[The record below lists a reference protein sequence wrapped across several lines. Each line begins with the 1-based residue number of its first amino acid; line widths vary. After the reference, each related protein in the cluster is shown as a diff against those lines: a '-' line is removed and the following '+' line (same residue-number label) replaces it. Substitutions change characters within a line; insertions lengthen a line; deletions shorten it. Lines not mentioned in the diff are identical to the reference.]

1 MADEAE
7 DDDVPV
13 RAFEGM
19 FVGGGL
25 LPDEALATALKGIGY
40 DPEAP
45 RKTYSARVWRAAL
58 EVARNHVYPL
68 RPEAEG
74 FRALGRRFTDGF
86 GKTIVGRLFRSVA
99 PLFGVDRTVLS
110 VPRYLHAVRRK
121 MDLEMHAVGV
131 NHYRLTASDSH
142 PNPEFIAGCMLGI
155 LDVFSIEGRATVLL
169 SEPERFEL
177 EFSWD

>member
-1 MADEAE
+1 MDE
-7 DDDVPV
+7 DDDVPARV
-13 RAFEGM
+13 FEGM
-19 FVGGGL
+19 FVGGEL
-25 LPDEALATALKGIGY
+25 LPDETLAAALRDIGY
-40 DPEAP
+40 HPEAP

-58 EVARNHVYPL
+58 EAARRHVYPL

-86 GKTIVGRLFRSVA
+86 GKTLVGKVFRSVA
-99 PLFGVDRTVLS
+99 PLFGVDRTFLS

-121 MDLEMHAVGV
+121 MDVQMHAVGV
-131 NHYRLTASDSH
+131 NHYRLIARDPH

-155 LDVFSIEGRATVLL
+155 LDVFSLEGTASVSV

-177 EFSWD
+177 EFRWK